1 MFLSGVTNSSE
12 PVASAA
18 LGNSPLTKSVPSGLF
33 RFRDGVA
40 FKKRDQRRGRSV
52 VKEYTHPPSGL
63 AAFHPVGELA
73 RAGEFSQ
80 NARTG
85 YAGWSC
91 PHLTST
97 LLVCIFLVDH

>member
-1 MFLSGVTNSSE
+1 
-12 PVASAA
+12 VASAA

-63 AAFHPVGELA
+63 AAFHPGGELA
-73 RAGEFSQ
+73 RAGEFLQ

-85 YAGWSC
+85 YALSC

-97 LLVCIFLVDH
+97 LLVCIVLVDH